1 MFRHISTIGKFLRD
15 LNSSNRRRLGLFY
28 ASSILYSNTSN
39 STTSYHIISNT
50 AQQSAQTVQQ
60 DTTSIGG
67 FSILIIGG
75 LVLLLTLVLALFY
88 NKSPFARAIQ
98 DYENTK
104 DRSLRELGFNF
115 LVCGIS
121 FLLSSAIYNLY
132 YPTNAILTLFDIA
145 FGSLGILTFVFAS
158 RLRQIAPHLETL
170 LTLVFFFL
178 GTSTFFKIVSAPYDI
193 FSFCCFAIL
202 AYVSFSV
209 LKSMRY
215 FWMYNA
221 LLAITL
227 LGLLVLNF
235 LPDKTV
241 LSYLYCLFFTVLI
254 NYSRFLYIRN
264 FEKKLLFTSKIVNHG
279 SSLVVGSNSNEQL
292 VFVSENVKEI
302 LGYEKDELHSTNWFK
317 RTLAPEDNEE
327 TILQKIREA
336 KHQGKIY
343 SRKLITANGGY
354 KWIQWQYKKFG
365 GELWIGIGQDIT
377 EQMKIQEQYQNLIQS
392 ATDIIHKTD
401 NKGHFTFFNRHVKN
415 LLGYDAE
422 ELIGKPYIH
431 LIRKDYAKKVASFYA
446 KNQNKGNYGTIEF
459 PAIRKDG
466 ETVWLS
472 QNVTVEKDGEGN
484 ATSYNAIVRD
494 ITALKYAELE
504 KERKQAKIEY
514 NSKLLREL
522 TLSPLARKNNLAET
536 LKNIIEIASR
546 GLMSDRISIW
556 ICKNETIESHYFY
569 EQEQNRHWNNA
580 TTLNKADHPI
590 YFNIL
595 RQGEI
600 IVAKDVSSHE
610 ATKDFFK
617 DYFQDHDAKSLLDV
631 PIFLDA
637 KLEGVLCCESIKNF
651 KEWDS
656 EDINFARS
664 ITGLITLAIESNKR
678 RVAESQLADRS
689 KILSAVAKTTEQLLI
704 SHNILKTL
712 GECLQYL
719 GESISASRVYLYKAD
734 EEKKEFTIQH
744 EWYANSVITKCVSHW
759 KNPRLYDK
767 LQELLR
773 QRDNEHFATT
783 LSKQIQNNDIRNFLQ
798 NQQIKAVLILPIYLE
813 DTFYG
818 LLGIDDD
825 EHERNWPLEN
835 IQLIQSLT
843 NNIANAIDRLNKELK
858 IQESENNFREIN
870 ESIEDVFWLYDN
882 KKHKYLYI
890 SPSCETV
897 LGMAQAEFYAGENY
911 GARYVLEE
919 DLLNY
924 TNAQNLLRLKKSY
937 EIEYRIRTSKGGIKW
952 INEKSSAI
960 VNEEGELIRNS
971 GTCSDITEKKQFLN
985 KINQLSLVAEKTNN
999 GVLIL
1004 DRNGFAVWANQS
1016 YLNTL
1021 EITTEQLLNK
1031 RPGDL
1036 FHYGELNK
1044 NHKLD
1049 AINGTNYTIVFEV
1062 LTFKQNKKYL
1072 EINNTIIEDE
1082 EGNTVQQIQILT
1094 DITHKKIKDLEL
1106 AQHRAM
1112 LRKYSSNLEYQNE
1125 LKEKLIKASS
1135 IEEITR
1141 LALMFV
1147 KENIKNCIHISLLTL
1162 DEKKQFLSG
1171 YFILKDAI
1179 EKERHHVKDLK
1190 SIEIVKNGDMFVE
1203 ADLPKN
1209 QNKSTSDNIL
1219 INYGAISYIVLPLL
1233 DETELIGI
1241 VTITFDTPYTFSESE
1256 NESLKNFA
1264 MNLSTTIVKLNLKNS
1279 LQEKNNDIKD
1289 SLNYAKNIQKTM
1301 LPNLRDGF
1309 DSLSNLCLFFKPKD
1323 IVSGDF
1329 YWAKETDDYLFV
1341 ALGDCTGHGVPGAFL
1356 TIIGT
1361 RLLEQ
1366 IVRETNNPST
1376 ADIITQLDEQLYKS
1390 LNSNTND
1397 IIRDGMEMALCL
1409 VNKKTNTLQFSGVGM
1424 GLVYFIDEEEIYIK
1438 GQRGSVGD
1446 YTYNELAFEQFNIAL
1461 CGKERFFMA
1470 SDGYQDQ
1477 LGGKNYKRYSKR
1489 RLMDDMKLI
1498 KDLDGPTQEKTLK
1511 ENLKLHMKENFQTD
1525 DISVLGFQIKL
1536 SNHE

>member
-1 MFRHISTIGKFLRD
+1 
-15 LNSSNRRRLGLFY
+15 
-28 ASSILYSNTSN
+28 
-39 STTSYHIISNT
+39 
-50 AQQSAQTVQQ
+50 
-60 DTTSIGG
+60 
-67 FSILIIGG
+67 
-75 LVLLLTLVLALFY
+75 
-88 NKSPFARAIQ
+88 
-98 DYENTK
+98 
-104 DRSLRELGFNF
+104 
-115 LVCGIS
+115 
-121 FLLSSAIYNLY
+121 
-132 YPTNAILTLFDIA
+132 
-145 FGSLGILTFVFAS
+145 
-158 RLRQIAPHLETL
+158 
-170 LTLVFFFL
+170 
-178 GTSTFFKIVSAPYDI
+178 
-193 FSFCCFAIL
+193 
-202 AYVSFSV
+202 
-209 LKSMRY
+209 MRY
-215 FWMYNA
+215 FWIYNA
-221 LLAITL
+221 LLGLTLLSL
-227 LGLLVLNF
+227 LGLNY
-235 LPDKTV
+235 LPDKTA
-241 LSYLYCLFFTVLI
+241 LSYLYCLFFTILI
-254 NYSRFLYIRN
+254 NYSRHLYIRN
-264 FEKKLLFTSKIVNHG
+264 FEKRLLFTSKIVNHG

-302 LGYEKDELHSTNWFK
+302 LGYDKDELHSNNWFK

-343 SRKLITANGGY
+343 SRKLITANGGH

-377 EQMKIQEQYQNLIQS
+377 EQIKIQEQYQNLIQS
-392 ATDIIHKTD
+392 ATDIIHKTN

-415 LLGYDAE
+415 LLGYEAE
-422 ELIGKPYIH
+422 ELIGKPYTN
-431 LIRKDYAKKVASFYA
+431 LIRKDYAKKVALFYT
-446 KNQNKGNYGTIEF
+446 KKQNINGNYETIEF
-459 PAIRKDG
+459 PAVRKDG
-466 ETVWLS
+466 QTVWLS
-472 QNVTVEKDGEGN
+472 QNVTVEKDSEGN
-484 ATSYNAIVRD
+484 TISYNAIVRD
-494 ITALKYAELE
+494 ITALKHTELE
-504 KERKQAKIEY
+504 KENIQAKIKY

-536 LKNIIEIASR
+536 LRNIIETASL
-546 GLMSDRISIW
+546 GLLSDRISIW
-556 ICKNETIESHYFY
+556 ICKNETIESQHFY
-569 EQEQNRHWNNA
+569 EQEQNRHWNNP

-590 YFNIL
+590 YFNKL

-600 IVAKDVSSHE
+600 IVAKDVSVHE

-617 DYFQDHDAKSLLDV
+617 DYFQEHDAKSLLDV
-631 PIFLDA
+631 PIFLDG
-637 KLEGVLCCESIKNF
+637 KLEGVLCCESIKKF
-651 KEWDS
+651 KDWDS

-664 ITGLITLAIESNKR
+664 VTGLIALAIESNKR
-678 RVAESQLADRS
+678 REAESQLADRS
-689 KILSAVAKTTEQLLI
+689 KILAAVAKTTEQLLI

-712 GECLQYL
+712 GECLQFL

-734 EEKKEFTIQH
+734 EEKKELTIQH
-744 EWYANSVITKCVSHW
+744 EWYSNNVTTKCVSHW
-759 KNPRLYDK
+759 KNPRLYGK
-767 LQELLR
+767 LQELLKR
-773 QRDNEHFATT
+773 RDNEHFTT
-783 LSKQIQNNDIRNFLQ
+783 TISKQIENNDVRNFLQ
-798 NQQIKAVLILPIYLE
+798 NQQIKSVLILPIYLE
-813 DTFYG
+813 GTFYG

-825 EHERNWPLEN
+825 EIERNWPLEN

-882 KKHKYLYI
+882 EKNKYLYI
-890 SPSCETV
+890 SPSCEKV
-897 LGMAQAEFYAGENY
+897 LGMAQSDFYAGENY
-911 GARYVLEE
+911 GARYVVEE

-924 TNAQNLLRLKKSY
+924 TNAQHLLRLNKFY
-937 EIEYRIRTSKGGIKW
+937 EIEYRIRIPNGEIKW
-952 INEKSSAI
+952 INEKSTAI
-960 VNEEGELIRNS
+960 VNEKGELVRNS

-1004 DRNGFAVWANQS
+1004 DRNGFAIWANHS
-1016 YLNTL
+1016 YLNAL
-1021 EITTEQLLNK
+1021 EIPIEQLLNK
-1031 RPGDL
+1031 RPADL
-1036 FHYGELNK
+1036 FHYQELNK

-1062 LTFKQNKKYL
+1062 LTFKQHKKYL
-1072 EINNTIIEDE
+1072 EINNTIIENE

-1094 DITHKKIKDLEL
+1094 DITQKKIKDLEL

-1171 YFILKDAI
+1171 YFIIKDFI

-1190 SIEIVKNGDMFVE
+1190 SIDAVKNGEMFVE
-1203 ADLPKN
+1203 TDLLKN
-1209 QNKSTSDNIL
+1209 QNKSTSDTIL
-1219 INYGAISYIVLPLL
+1219 INYGAVSYVVLPLM

-1241 VTITFDTPYTFSESE
+1241 VTITFDTPYSFSESE

-1264 MNLSTTIVKLNLKNS
+1264 MNLSTTVVKLNLKNS
-1279 LQEKNNDIKD
+1279 LQEKNNDIRD

-1329 YWAKETDDYLFV
+1329 YWAKETNDYLYV

-1366 IVRETNNPST
+1366 IVRESANPCT
-1376 ADIITQLDEQLYKS
+1376 ASILTELDKQLYKS
-1390 LNSNTND
+1390 LNSTAND
-1397 IIRDGMEMALCL
+1397 IIRDGMELALCL

-1424 GLVYFIDEEEIYIK
+1424 GLVYFIDDTEIYIK

-1446 YTYNELAFEQFNIAL
+1446 YTHNEQAFEQFDIAL

-1536 SNHE
+1536 ANHE